1 MMKLVAIAGLSLS
14 ALLASPA
21 ALARVDVGVNIGVPF
36 YGPPVYYSPAPVY
49 YGPRV
54 VYYDYYEP
62 HYHGHSYC
70 DARHYYEGRG
80 YYRGDDYR
88 RYDGRGDDHR
98 GRGHGRG
105 HGHGHH
111 DHDD

>member
-1 MMKLVAIAGLSLS
+1 MMKLVAVAGLSLS

-62 HYHGHSYC
+62 HYHGRRYC
-70 DARHYYEGRG
+70 DHSHYREGRG
-80 YYRGDDYR
+80 YYRDRDYR
-88 RYDGRGDDHR
+88 RYDGHRDHD
-98 GRGHGRG
+98 RGH
-105 HGHGHH
+105 HHH
-111 DHDD
+111 D

>member
-1 MMKLVAIAGLSLS
+1 MIKLVAIAGLSLS
-14 ALLASPA
+14 ALLAPTA
-21 ALARVDVGVNIGVPF
+21 AMARVNVDLNIGVPF

-62 HYHGHSYC
+62 HYHGRRYC
-70 DARHYYEGRG
+70 DHSHYYEGRG

-88 RYDGRGDDHR
+88 RYDGPRGR
-98 GRGHGRG
+98 GRGHR
-105 HGHGHH
+105 HH
-111 DHDD
+111 DHGYDD